1 MLRQKEDLKEM
12 HEYYARNKDKL
23 KKEMDVYMKL
33 ISKELEARAGRSYK
47 EVMKEIWEHYE
58 KNMLENFP
66 YIGGDDVSGT
76 SNLVGAYY
84 FVSMGEIMKK
94 YGAEMEEIGHL
105 MVLSYERKFGKI
117 PGAAKFVLK
126 KFFMNAKLLNRVF
139 QKKDAKNAANAAK
152 YPGSFE
158 TKTQIPPEPGYD
170 FSYHN
175 LVCPLSAF
183 ARTHGYE
190 EYMPYLCNMDYVMF
204 GVLGAPLFREHTCFA
219 DGDYCDFKLKVDA
232 EPMEYWPPVFTQGK
246 GFK

>member
-1 MLRQKEDLKEM
+1 M

-23 KKEMDVYMKL
+23 KKTLKGL
-33 ISKELEARAGRSYK
+33 IKPIAKELETGSGKPYS
-47 EVMKEIWEHYE
+47 EIIEEIWDHYE

-76 SNLVGAYY
+76 SNLTGAYC
-84 FVSMGEIMKK
+84 FVSMGEVMKK
-94 YGAEMEEIGHL
+94 YGADIEEIGHL
-105 MVLSYERKFGKI
+105 MVMAYERKFQKMPGTVRFVVKKI
-117 PGAAKFVLK
+117 
-126 KFFMNAKLLNRVF
+126 FMNPKLLNKMF
-139 QKKDAKNAANAAK
+139 QKKDAKNAANAARN
-152 YPGSFE
+152 PGSFE

-175 LVCPLSAF
+175 LVCPLSNF
-183 ARTHGYE
+183 AREYGYE
-190 EYMPYLCNMDYVMF
+190 EYMPYLCNLDYVMF
-204 GVLGAPLFREHTCFA
+204 GVLGAPLYREHTCFE